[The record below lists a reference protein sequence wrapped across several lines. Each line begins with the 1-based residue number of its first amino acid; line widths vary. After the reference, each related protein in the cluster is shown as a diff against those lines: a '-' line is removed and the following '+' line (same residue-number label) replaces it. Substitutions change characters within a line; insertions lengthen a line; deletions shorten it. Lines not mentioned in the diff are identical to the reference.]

1 MDGIRRR
8 GKVRNK
14 SWHVYLLVVSW
25 FLIPAVAHLD
35 SCSPIT
41 LTHLEFHWEGWEYFH
56 SRVIAKTSPLD
67 FSLLF
72 FLSLSLPGHSFLS
85 LRLALLSSWTF
96 SVSFVIFPP
105 PFYRWTLFWR
115 SRFRIPLSS
124 IPTCLSVGLPEE
136 FLAYDYPLMFHL
148 NTQTH
153 T

>member
-67 FSLLF
+67 FSPSFFFFLFHSLATPFSHSALHSCPPGPSRCPSSFFPLLF
-72 FLSLSLPGHSFLS
+72 IAEHCFGVPGSAFLCQAYQPACRSVCRRNSWPMIIHSCF
-85 LRLALLSSWTF
+85 
-96 SVSFVIFPP
+96 I
-105 PFYRWTLFWR
+105 
-115 SRFRIPLSS
+115 
-124 IPTCLSVGLPEE
+124 
-136 FLAYDYPLMFHL
+136 
-148 NTQTH
+148 
-153 T
+153 